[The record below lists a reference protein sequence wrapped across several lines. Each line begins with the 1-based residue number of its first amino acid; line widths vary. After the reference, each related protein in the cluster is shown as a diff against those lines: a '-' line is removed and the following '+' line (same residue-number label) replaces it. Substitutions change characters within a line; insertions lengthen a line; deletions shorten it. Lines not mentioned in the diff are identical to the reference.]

1 MSLMTRKQI
10 YIEPRQDALL
20 KRLAQR
26 RGISEAELVREAI
39 ERQISGGAAYTLPPD
54 PVAWEEALELMR
66 GLQVQGADQGRT
78 WKREDLYEERVGRHD
93 CHLD

>member
-10 YIEPRQDALL
+10 YIETRQEALL

-26 RGISEAELVREAI
+26 RGISEAELIREAI
-39 ERQISGGAAYTLPPD
+39 DRQLGSSAVHVLPPD
-54 PVAWEEALELMR
+54 PVAWEEALEFMR
-66 GLQVQGADQGRT
+66 GLQAQGADQGRT

-93 CHLD
+93 RNPD